1 MAVFN
6 HLSSRIF
13 NAPFTATPPSLPL
26 AQHGVSKEMGKGW
39 VAGRRIECN
48 LRLSRPP
55 GLPDS
60 CQLILSVLR
69 LLSCPKQS
77 PAAGEPGP
85 LIYYQCFPPHPTP
98 PLPPPPSL
106 FSVFL
111 QTLKIMSLT
120 HLQVI
125 RRCGCQ
131 GKVSSFLSHGLFAH
145 V

>member
-6 HLSSRIF
+6 HLSSRKF
-13 NAPFTATPPSLPL
+13 NAPFTTTPPSLPL
-26 AQHGVSKEMGKGW
+26 AQHGVSKEIGKGW
-39 VAGRRIECN
+39 VVGGRIEYN

-55 GLPDS
+55 GLPNS
-60 CQLILSVLR
+60 CQLILSVLW

-85 LIYYQCFPPHPTP
+85 LIYYQCFPRP
-98 PLPPPPSL
+98 PPRPPPPSL

-131 GKVSSFLSHGLFAH
+131 GKVSSFLSNGLFAH